1 MNIEISQIANL
12 PSRFG
17 NFKVKAFKE
26 PCENGCKEHLV
37 IYKEK
42 LDEIPIVRVHS
53 ECLTGDA
60 IGSLKCDCRDQLEYA
75 LKLVEETNGMVIYL
89 RQEVRNIGLLNKI
102 NAYALQDKG
111 LNTVE
116 ANHQLG
122 FAADERTYEMVTYI
136 LHHFKISKI
145 KLLTNNPDKINSI
158 SDIEI
163 VQRVPIIMESNK
175 HNKGYLATKKAQMG
189 HLLDE

>member
-1 MNIEISQIANL
+1 MNIKISDIANL

-26 PCENGCKEHLV
+26 GCKEHLV
-37 IYKEK
+37 VFKEP
-42 LDEIPIVRVHS
+42 LEEIPIVRVHS

-60 IGSLKCDCRDQLEYA
+60 LGSLKCDCRDQLEFS
-75 LKLVEETNGMVIYL
+75 LNTIEKEGGMVIYL
-89 RQEVRNIGLLNKI
+89 RQEGRNIGLLNKI

-122 FAADERTYEMVTYI
+122 FSADERTYEMVTTI
-136 LHHFKISKI
+136 LHHCNIKKI
-145 KLLTNNPDKINSI
+145 KLLTNNPTKINSI
-158 SDIEI
+158 EDIDI
-163 VQRVPIIMESNK
+163 VERLPIIIDANVYNEA
-175 HNKGYLATKKAQMG
+175 YLKVKKDQMG
-189 HLLDE
+189 HLI

>member
-1 MNIEISQIANL
+1 MNISISNIANL

-26 PCENGCKEHLV
+26 GEKEHLV
-37 IYKEK
+37 IYKEP
-42 LDEIPIVRVHS
+42 LEETPIVRVHS

-75 LKLVEETNGMVIYL
+75 LKMAQETNGMVIYL
-89 RQEVRNIGLLNKI
+89 RQEGRNIGLLNKI

-122 FAADERTYEMVTYI
+122 FRADERTYEIVTYI
-136 LHHFKISKI
+136 LHHFEIKKI
-145 KLLTNNPDKINSI
+145 KLLTNNPDKVNSI

-163 VQRVPIIMESNK
+163 VERIPIIMQTNK
-175 HNKGYLATKKAQMG
+175 YNKDYITTKKEEMG
-189 HLLDE
+189 HLF

>member
-1 MNIEISQIANL
+1 MNIQISEVANL

-17 NFKVKAFKE
+17 DFKVKAFKE
-26 PCENGCKEHLV
+26 PCKDGCKEHLV
-37 IYKEK
+37 IYKEN
-42 LDEIPIVRVHS
+42 LGETPIVRVHS

-75 LKLVEETNGMVIYL
+75 LELAEKTNGMVIYL
-89 RQEVRNIGLLNKI
+89 RQEGRNIGLLNKI

-122 FAADERTYEMVTYI
+122 FRADERTYEMVTYI
-136 LHHFKISKI
+136 LKHFNIHKI
-145 KLLTNNPDKINSI
+145 KLLTNNPDKVNSI
-158 SDIEI
+158 SDIDIEI
-163 VQRVPIIMESNK
+163 VERIPIIMKTNK
-175 HNKGYLATKKAQMG
+175 YNKDYINTKKDDMG
-189 HLLDE
+189 HLF